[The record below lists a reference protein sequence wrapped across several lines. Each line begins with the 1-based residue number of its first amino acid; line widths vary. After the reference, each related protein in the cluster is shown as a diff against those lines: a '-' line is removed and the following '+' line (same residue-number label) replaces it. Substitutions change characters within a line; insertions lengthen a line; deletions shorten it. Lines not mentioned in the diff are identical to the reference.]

1 MKFKQLE
8 VIGFKSFADKTSF
21 YFEDGLTGIVGPN
34 GCGKSNIVEALRWCM
49 GETSAKSLRGSGMED
64 VIFSGTNS
72 RPSKNLSEVALK
84 LENDNRLPQ
93 FKDMPE
99 IEVRRK
105 IEKDKGSK
113 YFLNGREVRA
123 KDVQILF
130 ADLSTGPHSPSMV
143 SQGRVG
149 SLVTAKPTDRRAI
162 LEEAAGIGGLHVRR
176 HEAELRLTAA
186 ENNLKKADDIM
197 KQIENQL
204 KNLLKQAEEATKYKD
219 MSNNIQSLEA
229 KLLYFQSREI
239 ESLIFGAQEEL
250 SEVEDEISAVNI
262 DKNFNENALKEEG
275 KEIKPLRDENAELN
289 TKLQRLNL
297 EFEQISEEE
306 NRAKNEI
313 EKIKREIKQINIDI
327 DREKQIINDATSNE
341 RRLSAEKNDILEIN
355 QNSSEI
361 EEKAN
366 NSYQESL
373 KELNQEQDLLNKL
386 SDKIFSQ
393 IGGFDFNLIKNKT
406 DQLSSSIKEVALK
419 LKKLSGENDK
429 LDSGAIKNRIDE
441 IQNEFIKMED
451 LADKIN
457 FDLEAAAP
465 QANLNSDTTNTLKNE
480 FIEKIK
486 TISELQEK
494 YASRLSKYESIKQ
507 EATKR
512 KGRLSII
519 ESEIKNWIDLKEN
532 SEKKFLELNER
543 FKENE
548 NTLSLEEAKPGSI
561 AEKKG
566 TYVQNIKNIEEDI
579 LQINEKLTS
588 KEDSVQSIN
597 QKLYDINTTVLGIT
611 ERKVR
616 AQTIIEG
623 LKEKKKEIELK
634 SLTDFKHPIAE
645 LPTFVEIDVD
655 EQVKTSE
662 IESQIQKLKDRRER
676 MGAVNLRADNETQ
689 ELQDQIDRMMSDRK
703 DLVQGIQKLKSSIND
718 LNEKGRER
726 LLDAFEKVSRKF
738 NDVYTKLFAGGNAR
752 LELIESDDPL
762 EAGLELLVSPPG
774 KKLQSITLLSG
785 GEQALTAMA
794 LIFAVF
800 LINPSPICILDEV
813 DAPLDDANVT
823 RFCSLLDE
831 LSSVTDTKFVII
843 THHALTMSRM
853 NRLYGVT
860 MAERGVSQL
869 VAVDLEKAEE
879 MVA

>member
-1 MKFKQLE
+1 MKFKKLE
-8 VIGFKSFADKTSF
+8 VVGFKSFADKTSF
-21 YFEDGLTGIVGPN
+21 HFEDGLTGIVGPN

-64 VIFSGTNS
+64 VIFSGTTS
-72 RPSKNLSEVALK
+72 RPSKNLCEVALK

-113 YFLNGREVRA
+113 YYLNGREVRA
-123 KDVQILF
+123 KDIQILF

-162 LEEAAGIGGLHVRR
+162 LEEAAGISGLHVRR
-176 HEAELRLTAA
+176 HEAELRLDAA

-204 KNLLKQAEEATKYKD
+204 KSLLKQAEEASKYKNI
-219 MSNNIQSLEA
+219 SNEIQHLEA
-229 KLLYFQSREI
+229 KLVYFQSKEI
-239 ESLIFGAQEEL
+239 EKSILVAQEEL
-250 SEVEDEISAVNI
+250 GEVEDEISAVNI
-262 DKNFNENALKEEG
+262 DKNFNENALKEESQ
-275 KEIKPLRDENAELN
+275 KITPLRNENAQLN
-289 TKLQRLNL
+289 AKLQRLNL

-306 NRAKNEI
+306 GRAKNEV
-313 EKIKREIKQINIDI
+313 EKIKKEIKQINIDI
-327 DREKQIINDATSNE
+327 DREKQIINDSSSNE
-341 RRLSAEKNDILEIN
+341 KRLLNERSDIEETEKT
-355 QNSSEI
+355 SSEV
-361 EEKAN
+361 EEKAEKD
-366 NSYQESL
+366 YKESL
-373 KELNQEQDLLNKL
+373 GELNKEQEVLNKL
-386 SDKIFSQ
+386 SEKIFSQ
-393 IGGFDFNLIKNKT
+393 IGGFEFGVIKRKT
-406 DQLSSSIKEVALK
+406 SQLSSLIDNISLRLK
-419 LKKLSGENDK
+419 TQSESTDNYDAPTLKGKIIEFY
-429 LDSGAIKNRIDE
+429 
-441 IQNEFIKMED
+441 NEFKNIED
-451 LADKIN
+451 LIKQIN
-457 FDLEAAAP
+457 FDLEAAEP
-465 QANLNSDTTNTLKNE
+465 QANLNSDLTN
-480 FIEKIK
+480 KIK
-486 TISELQEK
+486 QEFLEKLKIVSELQGK
-494 YASRLSKYESIKQ
+494 YASRLSKYENLKQ
-507 EATKR
+507 DSLKR
-512 KGRLSII
+512 KERLKNID
-519 ESEIKNWIDLKEN
+519 SEIKNWIDLKN
-532 SEKKFLELNER
+532 SSEQKFKELNAR
-543 FKENE
+543 LKG
-548 NTLSLEEAKPGSI
+548 SEEVLTEEEIKPGTI

-566 TYVQNIKNIEEDI
+566 TYVQNIENVKEDI
-579 LQINEKLTS
+579 VQINEQLTS
-588 KEDSVQSIN
+588 KEESVKLIN
-597 QKLYDINTTVLGIT
+597 QKLYDINGVVLGIT

-623 LKEKKKEIELK
+623 LKDKKKEIELK
-634 SLTDFKHPIAE
+634 SLSEFKHTLEE
-645 LPTFVEIDVD
+645 LPNFAGID
-655 EQVKTSE
+655 
-662 IESQIQKLKDRRER
+662 IEEDIQANKIDNQIQKLKDQREK

-689 ELQDQIDRMMSDRK
+689 ELQDQIDRMMNDRK
-703 DLVQGIQKLKSSIND
+703 DLVQGIQKLKGSIND
-718 LNEKGRER
+718 LNQKGRER

-762 EAGLELLVSPPG
+762 EAGLELLASPPG

-823 RFCSLLDE
+823 RFCALLDE
-831 LSSVTDTKFVII
+831 LSNVTDTKFVVI

-869 VAVDLEKAEE
+869 VAVDLEKAEG

>member
-1 MKFKQLE
+1 MKFKKLE
-8 VIGFKSFADKTSF
+8 VVGFKSFADKTSF
-21 YFEDGLTGIVGPN
+21 HFEDGLTGIVGPN

-64 VIFSGTNS
+64 VIFSGTTS
-72 RPSKNLSEVALK
+72 RPSKNLCEVALK

-113 YFLNGREVRA
+113 YYLNGREVRA
-123 KDVQILF
+123 KDIQILF

-162 LEEAAGIGGLHVRR
+162 LEEAAGISGLHVRR
-176 HEAELRLTAA
+176 HEAELRLDAA

-204 KNLLKQAEEATKYKD
+204 KSLLKQAEEASKYKNI
-219 MSNNIQSLEA
+219 SNEIQHLEA
-229 KLLYFQSREI
+229 KLVYFQSKEVEKSI
-239 ESLIFGAQEEL
+239 LVAQEEL
-250 SEVEDEISAVNI
+250 GEVEDEISAVNI
-262 DKNFNENALKEEG
+262 DKNFNENALKEESQ
-275 KEIKPLRDENAELN
+275 KITPLRNENAQLN
-289 TKLQRLNL
+289 AKLQRLNL

-306 NRAKNEI
+306 GRAKNEV
-313 EKIKREIKQINIDI
+313 EKIKKEIKQINIDI
-327 DREKQIINDATSNE
+327 DREKQIINDSSSNE
-341 RRLSAEKNDILEIN
+341 KRLLNERSDIEETEKTSSEVEEQAEKDY
-355 QNSSEI
+355 
-361 EEKAN
+361 K
-366 NSYQESL
+366 ESL
-373 KELNQEQDLLNKL
+373 SELNKEQEVLNKL
-386 SDKIFSQ
+386 SEKIFSQ
-393 IGGFDFNLIKNKT
+393 IGGFEFGVIKRKT
-406 DQLSSSIKEVALK
+406 SQLSSLIDNISLRLKTQSESTDNYDAPALK
-419 LKKLSGENDK
+419 GKIIEFY
-429 LDSGAIKNRIDE
+429 
-441 IQNEFIKMED
+441 NEFKNIED
-451 LADKIN
+451 LIKQIN
-457 FDLEAAAP
+457 FDLEAAEP
-465 QANLNSDTTNTLKNE
+465 QANLNSDLTN
-480 FIEKIK
+480 KIK
-486 TISELQEK
+486 QEFLEKLKIVSELQGK
-494 YASRLSKYESIKQ
+494 YASRLSKYENLKQ
-507 EATKR
+507 DSLKR
-512 KGRLSII
+512 KERLKNID
-519 ESEIKNWIDLKEN
+519 SEIKNWIDLKN
-532 SEKKFLELNER
+532 SSEQKFKELNAR
-543 FKENE
+543 LKG
-548 NTLSLEEAKPGSI
+548 SEEVLTEEEIKPGTI

-566 TYVQNIKNIEEDI
+566 TYVQNIENVKEDI
-579 LQINEKLTS
+579 VQINEQLTS
-588 KEDSVQSIN
+588 KEDSVKLIN
-597 QKLYDINTTVLGIT
+597 QKLYDINGIVLGIT

-623 LKEKKKEIELK
+623 LKDKKKEIELK
-634 SLTDFKHPIAE
+634 SLSEFKHTLEE
-645 LPTFVEIDVD
+645 LPNFAGID
-655 EQVKTSE
+655 
-662 IESQIQKLKDRRER
+662 IEEDIQANKIDNQIQKLKDQREK

-689 ELQDQIDRMMSDRK
+689 ELQDQIDRMMNDRK
-703 DLVQGIQKLKSSIND
+703 DLVQGIQKLKGSIND
-718 LNEKGRER
+718 LNQKGRER

-762 EAGLELLVSPPG
+762 EAGLELLASPPG

-823 RFCSLLDE
+823 RFCALLDE
-831 LSSVTDTKFVII
+831 LSNVTDTKFVVI

-869 VAVDLEKAEE
+869 VAVDLEKAEG

>member
-1 MKFKQLE
+1 MKFKKLE
-8 VIGFKSFADKTSF
+8 VVGFKSFADKTSF
-21 YFEDGLTGIVGPN
+21 HFEDGLTGIVGPN

-64 VIFSGTNS
+64 VIFSGTTS
-72 RPSKNLSEVALK
+72 RPSKNLCEVALK

-113 YFLNGREVRA
+113 YYLNGREVRA
-123 KDVQILF
+123 KDIQILF

-162 LEEAAGIGGLHVRR
+162 LEEAAGISGLHVRR
-176 HEAELRLTAA
+176 HEAELRLDAA

-204 KNLLKQAEEATKYKD
+204 KSLLKQAEEASKYKNI
-219 MSNNIQSLEA
+219 SNEIQHLEA
-229 KLLYFQSREI
+229 KLVYFQSKEI
-239 ESLIFGAQEEL
+239 AKSILVAQEEL
-250 SEVEDEISAVNI
+250 GEVEDEISAVNI
-262 DKNFNENALKEEG
+262 DKNFNENALKEESQ
-275 KEIKPLRDENAELN
+275 KITPLRNENAQLN
-289 TKLQRLNL
+289 AKLQRLNL

-306 NRAKNEI
+306 GRAKNEV
-313 EKIKREIKQINIDI
+313 EKIKKEIKQINIDI
-327 DREKQIINDATSNE
+327 DREKQIINDSSSNE
-341 RRLSAEKNDILEIN
+341 KRLLNERSDIEETEKT
-355 QNSSEI
+355 SSEV
-361 EEKAN
+361 EEKAEKD
-366 NSYQESL
+366 YKESL
-373 KELNQEQDLLNKL
+373 GELNKEQEVLNKL
-386 SDKIFSQ
+386 SEKIFSQ
-393 IGGFDFNLIKNKT
+393 IGGFEFGVIKRKT
-406 DQLSSSIKEVALK
+406 SQLSSLIDNISLRLK
-419 LKKLSGENDK
+419 TQSESTDNYDAPTLKGKIIEFY
-429 LDSGAIKNRIDE
+429 
-441 IQNEFIKMED
+441 NEFKNIED
-451 LADKIN
+451 LIKQIN
-457 FDLEAAAP
+457 FDLEAAEP
-465 QANLNSDTTNTLKNE
+465 QANLNSDLTN
-480 FIEKIK
+480 KIK
-486 TISELQEK
+486 QEFLEKLKIVSELQGK
-494 YASRLSKYESIKQ
+494 YASRLSKYENLKQ
-507 EATKR
+507 DSLKR
-512 KGRLSII
+512 KERLKNID
-519 ESEIKNWIDLKEN
+519 SEIKNWIDLKN
-532 SEKKFLELNER
+532 SSEQKFKELNAR
-543 FKENE
+543 LKG
-548 NTLSLEEAKPGSI
+548 SEEVLTEEEIKPGTI

-566 TYVQNIKNIEEDI
+566 TYVQNIENVKEDI
-579 LQINEKLTS
+579 VQINEQLTS
-588 KEDSVQSIN
+588 KEDSVKLIN
-597 QKLYDINTTVLGIT
+597 QKLYDINGIVLGIT

-623 LKEKKKEIELK
+623 LKDKKKEIELK
-634 SLTDFKHPIAE
+634 SLSEFKHTLEE
-645 LPTFVEIDVD
+645 LPNFAGID
-655 EQVKTSE
+655 
-662 IESQIQKLKDRRER
+662 IEEDIQANKIDNQIQKLKDQREK

-689 ELQDQIDRMMSDRK
+689 ELQDQIDRMMNDRK
-703 DLVQGIQKLKSSIND
+703 DLVQGIQKLKGSIND
-718 LNEKGRER
+718 LNQKGRER

-762 EAGLELLVSPPG
+762 EAGLELLASPPG

-823 RFCSLLDE
+823 RFCALLDE
-831 LSSVTDTKFVII
+831 LSNVTDTKFVVI

-869 VAVDLEKAEE
+869 VAVDLEKAEG

>member
-1 MKFKQLE
+1 MKFKKLE
-8 VIGFKSFADKTSF
+8 VVGFKSFADKTSF
-21 YFEDGLTGIVGPN
+21 HFEDGLTGIVGPN

-64 VIFSGTNS
+64 VIFSGTTS
-72 RPSKNLSEVALK
+72 RPSKNLCEVALK

-113 YFLNGREVRA
+113 YYLNGREVRA
-123 KDVQILF
+123 KDIQILF

-162 LEEAAGIGGLHVRR
+162 LEEAAGISGLHVRR
-176 HEAELRLTAA
+176 HEAELRLDAA

-204 KNLLKQAEEATKYKD
+204 KSLLKQAEEASKYKSI
-219 MSNNIQSLEA
+219 SNEIQHLEA
-229 KLLYFQSREI
+229 KLVYFQSKEI
-239 ESLIFGAQEEL
+239 EKSILVAQEEL
-250 SEVEDEISAVNI
+250 GEVEDEISAVNI
-262 DKNFNENALKEEG
+262 DKNFNENALKEESQ
-275 KEIKPLRDENAELN
+275 KITPLRNENAQLN
-289 TKLQRLNL
+289 AKLQRLNL

-306 NRAKNEI
+306 GRAKNEV
-313 EKIKREIKQINIDI
+313 EKIKKEIKQINIDI
-327 DREKQIINDATSNE
+327 DREKQIINDSSSNE
-341 RRLSAEKNDILEIN
+341 KRLLNERSDIEETEKTSSEVGEKAEKDY
-355 QNSSEI
+355 
-361 EEKAN
+361 K
-366 NSYQESL
+366 ESL
-373 KELNQEQDLLNKL
+373 GELNKEQEILNKL
-386 SDKIFSQ
+386 SEKIFSQ
-393 IGGFDFNLIKNKT
+393 IGSFEFGVIKRKT
-406 DQLSSSIKEVALK
+406 SQLSSLIDNISLRLKTQSESTDNYDAPALK
-419 LKKLSGENDK
+419 GKIIEFY
-429 LDSGAIKNRIDE
+429 
-441 IQNEFIKMED
+441 NEFKNIED
-451 LADKIN
+451 LIKQIN
-457 FDLEAAAP
+457 FDLEAAEP
-465 QANLNSDTTNTLKNE
+465 QANLNSDLTN
-480 FIEKIK
+480 KIK
-486 TISELQEK
+486 QEFLEKLKIVSELQGK
-494 YASRLSKYESIKQ
+494 YASRLSKYENLKQ
-507 EATKR
+507 DSLKR
-512 KGRLSII
+512 KERLKNID
-519 ESEIKNWIDLKEN
+519 SEIKNWIDLKN
-532 SEKKFLELNER
+532 SSEQKFKELNAR
-543 FKENE
+543 LKG
-548 NTLSLEEAKPGSI
+548 SEEVLTEEEIKPGTI

-566 TYVQNIKNIEEDI
+566 TYVQNIENVKEDI
-579 LQINEKLTS
+579 VQINEQLTS
-588 KEDSVQSIN
+588 KEESVKLIN
-597 QKLYDINTTVLGIT
+597 QKLYDINGVVLGIT

-623 LKEKKKEIELK
+623 LKDKKKEIELK
-634 SLTDFKHPIAE
+634 SLSEFKHALEE
-645 LPTFVEIDVD
+645 LPNFAGID
-655 EQVKTSE
+655 
-662 IESQIQKLKDRRER
+662 IEEDIQANKIDNQIQKLKDQREK

-689 ELQDQIDRMMSDRK
+689 ELQDQIDRMMNDRK
-703 DLVQGIQKLKSSIND
+703 DLVQGIQKLKGSIND
-718 LNEKGRER
+718 LNQKGRER

-762 EAGLELLVSPPG
+762 EAGLELLASPPG

-823 RFCSLLDE
+823 RFCDLLDE
-831 LSSVTDTKFVII
+831 LSNVTDTKFVVI

-869 VAVDLEKAEE
+869 VAVNLEKAEG

>member
-1 MKFKQLE
+1 MKFKKLE
-8 VIGFKSFADKTSF
+8 VVGFKSFADKTSF
-21 YFEDGLTGIVGPN
+21 HFEDGLTGIVGPN

-64 VIFSGTNS
+64 VIFSGTTS
-72 RPSKNLSEVALK
+72 RPSKNLCEVALK

-113 YFLNGREVRA
+113 YYLNGREVRA
-123 KDVQILF
+123 KDIQILF

-162 LEEAAGIGGLHVRR
+162 LEEAAGISGLHVRR
-176 HEAELRLTAA
+176 HEAELRLDAA

-204 KNLLKQAEEATKYKD
+204 KSLLKQAEEASKYKNI
-219 MSNNIQSLEA
+219 SNEIQHLEA
-229 KLLYFQSREI
+229 KLVYFQSKEVEKSI
-239 ESLIFGAQEEL
+239 LVAQEEL
-250 SEVEDEISAVNI
+250 GEVEDEISAVNI
-262 DKNFNENALKEEG
+262 DKNFNENALKEESQ
-275 KEIKPLRDENAELN
+275 KITPLRNENAQLN
-289 TKLQRLNL
+289 AKLQRLNL

-306 NRAKNEI
+306 GRAKNEV
-313 EKIKREIKQINIDI
+313 EKIKKEIKQINIDI
-327 DREKQIINDATSNE
+327 DREKQIINDSSSNE
-341 RRLSAEKNDILEIN
+341 KRLLNERSDIEETEKT
-355 QNSSEI
+355 SSEV
-361 EEKAN
+361 EEKAEKD
-366 NSYQESL
+366 YKESL
-373 KELNQEQDLLNKL
+373 GELNKEQEVLNKL
-386 SDKIFSQ
+386 SEKIFSQ
-393 IGGFDFNLIKNKT
+393 IGGFEFGVIKRKT
-406 DQLSSSIKEVALK
+406 SQLSSLIDNISLRFKTQSESTDNYDAPTLK
-419 LKKLSGENDK
+419 G
-429 LDSGAIKNRIDE
+429 RIIE
-441 IQNEFIKMED
+441 FYNEFKNIED
-451 LADKIN
+451 LIKQIN
-457 FDLEAAAP
+457 FDLEAAEP
-465 QANLNSDTTNTLKNE
+465 QANLNSDLTD
-480 FIEKIK
+480 KIK
-486 TISELQEK
+486 QEFLEKLKIVSELQGK
-494 YASRLSKYESIKQ
+494 YASRLSKYENLKQ
-507 EATKR
+507 DSLKR
-512 KGRLSII
+512 KERLKNID
-519 ESEIKNWIDLKEN
+519 SEIKNWIDLKN
-532 SEKKFLELNER
+532 SSEQKFKELNTR
-543 FKENE
+543 LKG
-548 NTLSLEEAKPGSI
+548 SEEVLTEEEIKPGTI

-566 TYVQNIKNIEEDI
+566 TYVQNIENVKEDI
-579 LQINEKLTS
+579 VQINEQLTS
-588 KEDSVQSIN
+588 KEESVKLIN
-597 QKLYDINTTVLGIT
+597 QKLYDINGVVLGIT

-623 LKEKKKEIELK
+623 LKDKKKEIELK
-634 SLTDFKHPIAE
+634 SLSEFKHTLEE
-645 LPTFVEIDVD
+645 LPNFAGID
-655 EQVKTSE
+655 
-662 IESQIQKLKDRRER
+662 IEEDIQANKIDNQIQKLKDQREK

-689 ELQDQIDRMMSDRK
+689 ELQDQIDRMMNDRK
-703 DLVQGIQKLKSSIND
+703 DLVQGIQKLKGSIND
-718 LNEKGRER
+718 LNQKGRER

-762 EAGLELLVSPPG
+762 EAGLELLASPPG

-823 RFCSLLDE
+823 RFCALLDE
-831 LSSVTDTKFVII
+831 LSNVTDTKFVVI

-869 VAVDLEKAEE
+869 VAVDLEKAEG

>member
-1 MKFKQLE
+1 MKFKKLE
-8 VIGFKSFADKTSF
+8 VVGFKSFADKTSF
-21 YFEDGLTGIVGPN
+21 HFEDGLTGIVGPN

-64 VIFSGTNS
+64 VIFSGTTS
-72 RPSKNLSEVALK
+72 RPSKNLCEVALK

-113 YFLNGREVRA
+113 YYLNGREVRA
-123 KDVQILF
+123 KDIQILF

-162 LEEAAGIGGLHVRR
+162 LEEAAGISGLHVRR
-176 HEAELRLTAA
+176 HEAELRLDAA

-204 KNLLKQAEEATKYKD
+204 KSLLKQAEEASKYKNI
-219 MSNNIQSLEA
+219 SNEIQHLEA
-229 KLLYFQSREI
+229 KLVYFQSKEI
-239 ESLIFGAQEEL
+239 AKSILVAQEEL
-250 SEVEDEISAVNI
+250 GEVEDEISAVNI
-262 DKNFNENALKEEG
+262 DKNFNENALKEESQ
-275 KEIKPLRDENAELN
+275 KITPLRNENAQLN
-289 TKLQRLNL
+289 AKLQRLNL

-306 NRAKNEI
+306 GRAKNEV
-313 EKIKREIKQINIDI
+313 EKIKKEIKQINIDI
-327 DREKQIINDATSNE
+327 DREKQIINDSSSNE
-341 RRLSAEKNDILEIN
+341 KRLLNERSDIEETEKTSSEVEEQAEKDY
-355 QNSSEI
+355 
-361 EEKAN
+361 K
-366 NSYQESL
+366 ESL
-373 KELNQEQDLLNKL
+373 GELNKEQEVLNKL
-386 SDKIFSQ
+386 SEKIFSQ
-393 IGGFDFNLIKNKT
+393 IGGFEFGVIKRKT
-406 DQLSSSIKEVALK
+406 SQLSSLIDNISLRLK
-419 LKKLSGENDK
+419 TQSESTDNYDAPTLKGKIIEFY
-429 LDSGAIKNRIDE
+429 
-441 IQNEFIKMED
+441 NEFKNIED
-451 LADKIN
+451 LIKQIN
-457 FDLEAAAP
+457 FDLEAAEP
-465 QANLNSDTTNTLKNE
+465 QANLNSDLTN
-480 FIEKIK
+480 KIK
-486 TISELQEK
+486 QEFLEKLKIVSELQGK
-494 YASRLSKYESIKQ
+494 YASRLSKYENLKQ
-507 EATKR
+507 DSLKR
-512 KGRLSII
+512 KERLKNID
-519 ESEIKNWIDLKEN
+519 SEIKNWIDLKN
-532 SEKKFLELNER
+532 SSEQKFKELNAR
-543 FKENE
+543 LKG
-548 NTLSLEEAKPGSI
+548 SEEVLTEEEIKPGTI

-566 TYVQNIKNIEEDI
+566 TYVQNIENVKEDI
-579 LQINEKLTS
+579 VQINEQLTS
-588 KEDSVQSIN
+588 KEESVKLIN
-597 QKLYDINTTVLGIT
+597 QKLYDINGIVLGIT

-623 LKEKKKEIELK
+623 LKDKKKEIELK
-634 SLTDFKHPIAE
+634 SLSEFKHTLEE
-645 LPTFVEIDVD
+645 LPNFAGID
-655 EQVKTSE
+655 
-662 IESQIQKLKDRRER
+662 IEEDIQANKIDNQIQKLKDQREK

-689 ELQDQIDRMMSDRK
+689 ELQDQIDRMMNDRK
-703 DLVQGIQKLKSSIND
+703 DLVQGIQKLKGSIND
-718 LNEKGRER
+718 LNQKGRER

-762 EAGLELLVSPPG
+762 EAGLELLASPPG

-823 RFCSLLDE
+823 RFCALLDE
-831 LSSVTDTKFVII
+831 LSNVTDTKFVVI

-869 VAVDLEKAEE
+869 VAVDLEKAEG

>member
-229 KLLYFQSREI
+229 KLVYFQSQEI
-239 ESLIFGAQEEL
+239 EGSILGAQEEL

-313 EKIKREIKQINIDI
+313 EKIKKEIKQINIDI

-406 DQLSSSIKEVALK
+406 DQLSSSIKEVALR
-419 LKKLSGENDK
+419 LKKLSGENDE

-465 QANLNSDTTNTLKNE
+465 QANLNSDTTNALKNE

-548 NTLSLEEAKPGSI
+548 NALSLEEAKPGSI

-645 LPTFVEIDVD
+645 LPTFAEIDVD

-662 IESQIQKLKDRRER
+662 IENQIQKLKDRRER

-689 ELQDQIDRMMSDRK
+689 ELQDQIDRMMNDRK

-831 LSSVTDTKFVII
+831 LSSVTDTKFVVI

>member
-1 MKFKQLE
+1 MKFKKLE
-8 VIGFKSFADKTSF
+8 VVGFKSFADKTSF
-21 YFEDGLTGIVGPN
+21 HFEDGLTGIVGPN

-64 VIFSGTNS
+64 VIFSGTTS
-72 RPSKNLSEVALK
+72 RPSKNLCEVALK

-113 YFLNGREVRA
+113 YYLNGREVRA
-123 KDVQILF
+123 KDIQILF

-162 LEEAAGIGGLHVRR
+162 LEEAAGISGLHVRR
-176 HEAELRLTAA
+176 HEAELRLDAA

-204 KNLLKQAEEATKYKD
+204 KSLLKQAEEASKYKNI
-219 MSNNIQSLEA
+219 SNEIQHLEA
-229 KLLYFQSREI
+229 KLVYFQSKEI
-239 ESLIFGAQEEL
+239 EKSILVAQEEL
-250 SEVEDEISAVNI
+250 GEVEDEISAVNI
-262 DKNFNENALKEEG
+262 DKNFNENALKEESQ
-275 KEIKPLRDENAELN
+275 KITPLRNENAQLN
-289 TKLQRLNL
+289 AKLQRLNL

-306 NRAKNEI
+306 GRAKNEV
-313 EKIKREIKQINIDI
+313 EKIKKEIKQINIDI
-327 DREKQIINDATSNE
+327 DREKQIINDSSSNE
-341 RRLSAEKNDILEIN
+341 KRLLNERSDIEETEKTSSEVEEQAEKDY
-355 QNSSEI
+355 
-361 EEKAN
+361 K
-366 NSYQESL
+366 ESL
-373 KELNQEQDLLNKL
+373 SELNKEQKVLNKL
-386 SDKIFSQ
+386 SEKIFSQ
-393 IGGFDFNLIKNKT
+393 IGGFEFGVIKRKT
-406 DQLSSSIKEVALK
+406 SQLSSLIDNISLRLK
-419 LKKLSGENDK
+419 TQSESTDNYDAPTLKGKIIEFY
-429 LDSGAIKNRIDE
+429 
-441 IQNEFIKMED
+441 NEFKNIED
-451 LADKIN
+451 LIKQIN
-457 FDLEAAAP
+457 FDLEAAEP
-465 QANLNSDTTNTLKNE
+465 QANLNSDLTN
-480 FIEKIK
+480 KIK
-486 TISELQEK
+486 QEFLEKLKIVSELQGK
-494 YASRLSKYESIKQ
+494 YASRLSKYENLKQ
-507 EATKR
+507 DSLKR
-512 KGRLSII
+512 KERLKNID
-519 ESEIKNWIDLKEN
+519 SEIKNWIDLKN
-532 SEKKFLELNER
+532 SSEQKFKELNAR
-543 FKENE
+543 LKG
-548 NTLSLEEAKPGSI
+548 SEEVLTEEEIKPGTI

-566 TYVQNIKNIEEDI
+566 TYVQNIENVKEDI
-579 LQINEKLTS
+579 VQINEQLTS
-588 KEDSVQSIN
+588 KEESVKLIN
-597 QKLYDINTTVLGIT
+597 QKLYDINGVVLGIT

-623 LKEKKKEIELK
+623 LKDKKKEIELK
-634 SLTDFKHPIAE
+634 SLSEFKHTLEE
-645 LPTFVEIDVD
+645 LPNFAGID
-655 EQVKTSE
+655 
-662 IESQIQKLKDRRER
+662 IEEDIQANKIDNQIQKLKDQREK

-689 ELQDQIDRMMSDRK
+689 ELQDQIDRMMNDRK
-703 DLVQGIQKLKSSIND
+703 DLVQGIQKLKGSIND
-718 LNEKGRER
+718 LNQKGRER

-762 EAGLELLVSPPG
+762 EAGLELLASPPG

-823 RFCSLLDE
+823 RFCALLDE
-831 LSSVTDTKFVII
+831 LSNVTDTKFVVI

-869 VAVDLEKAEE
+869 VAVDLEKAEG

>member
-1 MKFKQLE
+1 MKFKKLE
-8 VIGFKSFADKTSF
+8 VVGFKSFADKTSF
-21 YFEDGLTGIVGPN
+21 HFEDGLTGIVGPN

-64 VIFSGTNS
+64 VIFSGTTS
-72 RPSKNLSEVALK
+72 RPSKNLCEVALK

-113 YFLNGREVRA
+113 YYLNGREVRA
-123 KDVQILF
+123 KDIQILF

-162 LEEAAGIGGLHVRR
+162 LEEAAGISGLHVRR
-176 HEAELRLTAA
+176 HEAELRLDAA

-204 KNLLKQAEEATKYKD
+204 KSLLKQAEEASKYKNI
-219 MSNNIQSLEA
+219 SNEIQHLEA
-229 KLLYFQSREI
+229 KLVYFQSKEVEKSI
-239 ESLIFGAQEEL
+239 LVAQEEL
-250 SEVEDEISAVNI
+250 GEVEDEISAVNI
-262 DKNFNENALKEEG
+262 DKNFNENALKEESQ
-275 KEIKPLRDENAELN
+275 KITPLRNENAQLN
-289 TKLQRLNL
+289 AKLQRLNL

-306 NRAKNEI
+306 GRAKNEV
-313 EKIKREIKQINIDI
+313 EKIKKEIKQINIDI
-327 DREKQIINDATSNE
+327 DREKQIINDSSSNE
-341 RRLSAEKNDILEIN
+341 KRLLNERSDIEETEKTSSEVEEQAEKDY
-355 QNSSEI
+355 
-361 EEKAN
+361 K
-366 NSYQESL
+366 ESL
-373 KELNQEQDLLNKL
+373 SELNKEQEVLNKL
-386 SDKIFSQ
+386 SEKIFSQ
-393 IGGFDFNLIKNKT
+393 IGGFEFGVIKRKT
-406 DQLSSSIKEVALK
+406 SQLSSLIDNISLRFKTQSESTDNYDAPTLK
-419 LKKLSGENDK
+419 GKIIEFY
-429 LDSGAIKNRIDE
+429 
-441 IQNEFIKMED
+441 NEFKNIED
-451 LADKIN
+451 LIKQIN
-457 FDLEAAAP
+457 FDLEAAEP
-465 QANLNSDTTNTLKNE
+465 QANLNSDLTD
-480 FIEKIK
+480 KIK
-486 TISELQEK
+486 QEFLEKLKIVSELQGK
-494 YASRLSKYESIKQ
+494 YASRLSKYENLKQ
-507 EATKR
+507 DSLKR
-512 KGRLSII
+512 KERLKNID
-519 ESEIKNWIDLKEN
+519 SEIKNWIDLKN
-532 SEKKFLELNER
+532 SSEQKFKELNAR
-543 FKENE
+543 LKG
-548 NTLSLEEAKPGSI
+548 SEEVLTEEEIKPGTI

-566 TYVQNIKNIEEDI
+566 TYVQNIENVKEDI
-579 LQINEKLTS
+579 VQINEQLTS
-588 KEDSVQSIN
+588 KEESVKLIN
-597 QKLYDINTTVLGIT
+597 QKLYDINGVVLGIT

-623 LKEKKKEIELK
+623 LKDKKKEIELK
-634 SLTDFKHPIAE
+634 SLSEFKHTLEE
-645 LPTFVEIDVD
+645 LPNFAGID
-655 EQVKTSE
+655 
-662 IESQIQKLKDRRER
+662 IEEDIQANKIDNQIQKLKDQREK
-676 MGAVNLRADNETQ
+676 MGAINLRADNETQ
-689 ELQDQIDRMMSDRK
+689 ELQDQIDRMMNDRK
-703 DLVQGIQKLKSSIND
+703 DLVQGIQKLKGSIND
-718 LNEKGRER
+718 LNQKGRER

-762 EAGLELLVSPPG
+762 EAGLELLASPPG

-823 RFCSLLDE
+823 RFCALLDE
-831 LSSVTDTKFVII
+831 LSNVTDTKFVVI

-869 VAVDLEKAEE
+869 VAVDLEKAEG

>member
-1 MKFKQLE
+1 MKFKKLE
-8 VIGFKSFADKTSF
+8 VVGFKSFADKTSF
-21 YFEDGLTGIVGPN
+21 HFEDGLTGIVGPN

-64 VIFSGTNS
+64 VIFSGTTS
-72 RPSKNLSEVALK
+72 RPSKNLCEVALK

-113 YFLNGREVRA
+113 YYLNGREVRA
-123 KDVQILF
+123 KDIQILF

-162 LEEAAGIGGLHVRR
+162 LEEAAGISGLHVRR
-176 HEAELRLTAA
+176 HEAELRLDAA

-204 KNLLKQAEEATKYKD
+204 KSLLKQAEEASKYKNI
-219 MSNNIQSLEA
+219 SNEIQHLEA
-229 KLLYFQSREI
+229 KLVYFQSKEI
-239 ESLIFGAQEEL
+239 EKSILVAQEEL
-250 SEVEDEISAVNI
+250 GEVEDEISAVNI
-262 DKNFNENALKEEG
+262 DKNFNENALKEESQ
-275 KEIKPLRDENAELN
+275 KITPLRNENAQLN
-289 TKLQRLNL
+289 AKLQRLNL

-306 NRAKNEI
+306 GRAKNEV
-313 EKIKREIKQINIDI
+313 EKIKKEIKQINIDI
-327 DREKQIINDATSNE
+327 DREKQIINDSSSNE
-341 RRLSAEKNDILEIN
+341 KRLLNERSDIEETEKTSSEVEEQAEKDY
-355 QNSSEI
+355 
-361 EEKAN
+361 KK
-366 NSYQESL
+366 SL
-373 KELNQEQDLLNKL
+373 GELNKEQEVLNKL
-386 SDKIFSQ
+386 SEKIFSQ
-393 IGGFDFNLIKNKT
+393 IGGFEFGVIKRKTSQLSSLIDNIGLRLKTQSESTDNYDAPALKGKIIEFYNEFKNIENLIK
-406 DQLSSSIKEVALK
+406 Q
-419 LKKLSGENDK
+419 
-429 LDSGAIKNRIDE
+429 
-441 IQNEFIKMED
+441 
-451 LADKIN
+451 IN
-457 FDLEAAAP
+457 FDLEAAEP
-465 QANLNSDTTNTLKNE
+465 QANLNSDLTNKIKQE
-480 FIEKIK
+480 FIEKLKIV
-486 TISELQEK
+486 SELQGK
-494 YASRLSKYESIKQ
+494 YASRLSKYENLKQ
-507 EATKR
+507 DSLKR
-512 KGRLSII
+512 KERLKNID
-519 ESEIKNWIDLKEN
+519 SEIKNWIDLKN
-532 SEKKFLELNER
+532 SSEQKFKELNAR
-543 FKENE
+543 LKG
-548 NTLSLEEAKPGSI
+548 SEEVLTEEEIKPGTI

-566 TYVQNIKNIEEDI
+566 TYVQNIENVKEDI
-579 LQINEKLTS
+579 VQINEQLTS
-588 KEDSVQSIN
+588 KEESVKLIN
-597 QKLYDINTTVLGIT
+597 QKLYDINGVVLGIT

-623 LKEKKKEIELK
+623 LKDKKKEIELK
-634 SLTDFKHPIAE
+634 SLSEFKHALEE
-645 LPTFVEIDVD
+645 LPNFAGID
-655 EQVKTSE
+655 
-662 IESQIQKLKDRRER
+662 IEEDIQANKIDNQIQKLKDQREK

-689 ELQDQIDRMMSDRK
+689 ELQDQIDRMMNDRK
-703 DLVQGIQKLKSSIND
+703 DLVQGIQKLKGSIND
-718 LNEKGRER
+718 LNQKGRER

-762 EAGLELLVSPPG
+762 EAGLELLASPPG

-823 RFCSLLDE
+823 RFCALLDE
-831 LSSVTDTKFVII
+831 LSNVTDTKFVVI

-869 VAVDLEKAEE
+869 VAVNLEKAEG

>member
-1 MKFKQLE
+1 MKFKKLE
-8 VIGFKSFADKTSF
+8 VVGFKSFADKTSF
-21 YFEDGLTGIVGPN
+21 HFEDGLTGIVGPN

-64 VIFSGTNS
+64 VIFSGTTS
-72 RPSKNLSEVALK
+72 RPSKNLCEVALK

-113 YFLNGREVRA
+113 YYLNGREVRA
-123 KDVQILF
+123 KDIQILF

-162 LEEAAGIGGLHVRR
+162 LEEAAGISGLHVRR
-176 HEAELRLTAA
+176 HEAELRLDAA

-204 KNLLKQAEEATKYKD
+204 KSLLKQAEEASKYKNI
-219 MSNNIQSLEA
+219 SNEIQHLEA
-229 KLLYFQSREI
+229 KLVYFQSKEI
-239 ESLIFGAQEEL
+239 AKSILVAQEEL
-250 SEVEDEISAVNI
+250 GEVEDEISAVNI
-262 DKNFNENALKEEG
+262 DKNFNENALKEESQ
-275 KEIKPLRDENAELN
+275 KITPLRNENAQLN
-289 TKLQRLNL
+289 AKLQRLNL

-306 NRAKNEI
+306 GRAKNEV
-313 EKIKREIKQINIDI
+313 EKIKKEIKQINIDI
-327 DREKQIINDATSNE
+327 DREKQIINDSSSNE
-341 RRLSAEKNDILEIN
+341 KRLLNERSDIEETEKT
-355 QNSSEI
+355 SSEV
-361 EEKAN
+361 EEQTEKD
-366 NSYQESL
+366 YKESL
-373 KELNQEQDLLNKL
+373 SELNKEQEVLNKL
-386 SDKIFSQ
+386 SEKIFSQ
-393 IGGFDFNLIKNKT
+393 IGGFEFGVIKRKT
-406 DQLSSSIKEVALK
+406 SQLSSLIDNISLRFKTQSESTDNYDAPTLK
-419 LKKLSGENDK
+419 GKIIEFY
-429 LDSGAIKNRIDE
+429 
-441 IQNEFIKMED
+441 NEFKNIED
-451 LADKIN
+451 LIKQIN
-457 FDLEAAAP
+457 FDLEAAEP
-465 QANLNSDTTNTLKNE
+465 QANLNSDLTN
-480 FIEKIK
+480 KIK
-486 TISELQEK
+486 QEFLEKLKIVSELQGK
-494 YASRLSKYESIKQ
+494 YASRLSKYENLKQ
-507 EATKR
+507 DSLKR
-512 KGRLSII
+512 KERLKNID
-519 ESEIKNWIDLKEN
+519 SEIKNWIDLKN
-532 SEKKFLELNER
+532 SSEQKFKELNAR
-543 FKENE
+543 LKG
-548 NTLSLEEAKPGSI
+548 SEEVLTEEEIKPGTI

-566 TYVQNIKNIEEDI
+566 TYVQNIENVKEDI
-579 LQINEKLTS
+579 VQINEQLTS
-588 KEDSVQSIN
+588 KEESVKLIN
-597 QKLYDINTTVLGIT
+597 QKLYDINGVVLGIT

-623 LKEKKKEIELK
+623 LKDKKKEIELK
-634 SLTDFKHPIAE
+634 SLSEFKHTLEE
-645 LPTFVEIDVD
+645 LPNFAGID
-655 EQVKTSE
+655 
-662 IESQIQKLKDRRER
+662 IEEDIQANKIDNQIQKLKDQREK

-689 ELQDQIDRMMSDRK
+689 ELQDQIDRMMNDRK
-703 DLVQGIQKLKSSIND
+703 DLVQGIQKLKGSIND
-718 LNEKGRER
+718 LNQKGRER

-762 EAGLELLVSPPG
+762 EAGLELLASPPG

-823 RFCSLLDE
+823 RFCALLDE
-831 LSSVTDTKFVII
+831 LSNVTDTKFVVI

-869 VAVDLEKAEE
+869 VAVDLEKAEG

>member
-8 VIGFKSFADKTSF
+8 VVGFKSFADKTSF

-34 GCGKSNIVEALRWCM
+34 GCGKSNIVESLRWCM

-64 VIFSGTNS
+64 VIFSGTTS
-72 RPSKNLSEVALK
+72 RPSKNLCEVALK

-93 FKDMPE
+93 FKDMSE

-123 KDVQILF
+123 KDIQILF

-204 KNLLKQAEEATKYKD
+204 KSLLKQAEEASKYKNI
-219 MSNNIQSLEA
+219 SNEIQNLEA
-229 KLLYFQSREI
+229 KLVYFQSKEI
-239 ESLIFGAQEEL
+239 DNSIQDAQEEL
-250 SEVEDEISAVNI
+250 GNVEDEISAVNI
-262 DKNFNENALKEEG
+262 DKNFNENALKEESQN
-275 KEIKPLRDENAELN
+275 IRPLRDENAQLN
-289 TKLQRLNL
+289 AKLQRLNL

-306 NRAKNEI
+306 GRAKNEI
-313 EKIKREIKQINIDI
+313 EKIKKEIKQVNTDI
-327 DREKQIINDATSNE
+327 DREKQIINDSSSNE
-341 RRLSAEKNDILEIN
+341 KRLAAERSDTIETE
-355 QNSSEI
+355 QNSAEI
-361 EEKAN
+361 EEKAYN
-366 NSYQESL
+366 AYQQSL
-373 KELNQEQDLLNKL
+373 KELNNEQNLLNKL

-393 IGGFDFNLIKNKT
+393 IGGFDFSLIKNKT
-406 DQLSSSIKEVALK
+406 EQLSNSIKETGLM
-419 LKKLSGENDK
+419 LQKLSGDSNLEVSEIKSQILAISNEYVKIENLITK
-429 LDSGAIKNRIDE
+429 V
-441 IQNEFIKMED
+441 
-451 LADKIN
+451 N
-457 FDLEAAAP
+457 FDLDAAAP
-465 QANLNSDTTNTLKNE
+465 QANLNSDTTNQLKKD
-480 FIEKIK
+480 FLDQLKI
-486 TISELQEK
+486 ISDLQEK
-494 YASRLSKYESIKQ
+494 YASRLSKYETLRQDSL
-507 EATKR
+507 KR
-512 KGRLSII
+512 KERLNNI
-519 ESEIKNWIDLKEN
+519 ENEIKNWIDLKQS
-532 SEKKFLELNER
+532 SEQKFKELNER
-543 FKENE
+543 LKENE
-548 NTLSLEEAKPGSI
+548 IILSKEETKPGAI

-579 LQINEKLTS
+579 QQILEKLNS
-588 KEDSVQSIN
+588 KEESIKSIN
-597 QKLYDINTTVLGIT
+597 QKLYDINGTVLEIT

-634 SLTDFKHPIAE
+634 SLSEFKRAIEE
-645 LPTFVEIDVD
+645 LPSFAEINT
-655 EQVKTSE
+655 EEAIETSK
-662 IESQIQKLKDRRER
+662 IENQIQKLKDQREK

-689 ELQDQIDRMMSDRK
+689 ELQNQIDKMMNDRK
-703 DLVQGIQKLKSSIND
+703 DLVQGIQKLKGSIND
-718 LNEKGRER
+718 LNQKGRER

-738 NDVYTKLFAGGNAR
+738 NDVYTKLFAGGSAK

-831 LSSVTDTKFVII
+831 LSNITDTKFIII